1 MTSDDFSTDSA
12 LPTFVAESREL
23 LADMEAA
30 LLLCEQG
37 NAGAESI
44 NAIFRAAH
52 TIKGSSGLFGL
63 EAIVSFT
70 HVVESVLDRVRSGKL
85 QFSSELAAIL
95 LDCCDHMRR
104 LISAVENGADAGE
117 PVLRTAGSDLIEAL
131 NAASGGS
138 SPMRAAAVSDASTS
152 SEVRSWRIC
161 VQFLTDVL
169 RNGMDPLAF
178 IRYLTTLGD
187 IAAIQVLDTAFPD
200 AEQFDP
206 ESCYLGFE
214 IDLSTHVDQQRIEAA
229 FEFVREDC
237 KLSVTRTGVET
248 QAGAIAAA
256 PRETRIAK
264 ETKGSEARSLR
275 VDGDKLDRLI
285 DLIGELVTAGATTT
299 IEARKAGSSSLNE
312 ATLRLARLVEDVRDQ
327 ALQLRMVQI
336 GPTFS
341 RFQRIVRD
349 VARQIG
355 KEIRLE
361 ISGAETELDKTLI
374 ESIADPLTHLV
385 RNAIDHGIETADA
398 RTGCG
403 KPVEGLLR
411 LNAYHDSGSVVI
423 EVSDDGAGLRREKI
437 IAKAIERGL
446 ISDGASLSDA
456 DAYALIFE
464 PGFSTADQITNL
476 SGRGVGMDVVKRNVA
491 ALRGTIELDS
501 QPGKGTLVRIRMPL
515 TLAII
520 EGFLVRVG
528 SSFFVIPLEMV
539 EECMEVTD
547 QERSDDDQHQFINLR
562 GGVLPFIRLRQL
574 FGVSG
579 PASRRESIIVIRC
592 ASKRI
597 GIVIDELLGE
607 MQTVIKPL
615 SRLFSRVRGIGG
627 STILGT
633 GQLALILDVPSL
645 LEQQLSSHAV
655 AAEQAAFARRND
667 TAAPIESR

>member
-12 LPTFVAESREL
+12 LPTFIAESREL
-23 LADMEAA
+23 LADMEAT

-37 NAGAESI
+37 TADAESI

-63 EAIVSFT
+63 DAIVSFT
-70 HVVESVLDRVRSGKL
+70 HVVESVLDRVRSEKL
-85 QFSSELAAIL
+85 QLSRELAAIL
-95 LDCCDHMRR
+95 LECCDHIQR
-104 LISAVENGADAGE
+104 LIGAIENGGDASDS
-117 PVLRTAGSDLIEAL
+117 PLRSAGSDLIQAL
-131 NAASGGS
+131 NGASGMS
-138 SPMRAAAVSDASTS
+138 SSTPAAAARSDASTS
-152 SEVRSWRIC
+152 SEVQQWHIS
-161 VQFLTDVL
+161 VQFLSDVL
-169 RNGMDPLAF
+169 RNGMDPLSF

-187 IAAIQVLDTAFPD
+187 IAAIQVVETAFPET
-200 AEQFDP
+200 EQFDP

-214 IDLSTHVDQQRIEAA
+214 IDLSTRVDQQRIEAA

-237 KLSVTRTGVET
+237 KLSVTS
-248 QAGAIAAA
+248 
-256 PRETRIAK
+256 TRIDAEISAPALDQREARSTKEAK
-264 ETKGSEARSLR
+264 GGESRSLR

-374 ESIADPLTHLV
+374 ESITDPLTHLV
-385 RNAIDHGIETADA
+385 RNAIDHGIETAELRA
-398 RTGCG
+398 SCG
-403 KPVEGLLR
+403 KPSEGLLR

-423 EVSDDGAGLRREKI
+423 EVSDDGAGLKREKI

-446 ISDGASLSDA
+446 ISEGASLSDSE
-456 DAYALIFE
+456 AYSLIFE

-501 QPGKGTLVRIRMPL
+501 KPGNGTLVRIRMPL

-520 EGFLVRVG
+520 DGFLVRVG

-539 EECMEVTD
+539 EECVEVTD
-547 QERSDDDQHQFINLR
+547 KVRADDEHHFINLR

-574 FGVSG
+574 FSVSG
-579 PASRRESIIVIRC
+579 PASRRESIVVIRC
-592 ASKRI
+592 AGKRI

-645 LEQQLSSHAV
+645 LEQQLTSYAS
-655 AAEQAAFARRND
+655 EQTASARRSD
-667 TAAPIESR
+667 AAVPIESL